1 MTDPLS
7 FAWLHDAVTW
17 LLTPAL
23 GALMLACA
31 IALIEAGIAV
41 GERTPRN
48 RIAGVLFRPGKL
60 VE

>member
-7 FAWLHDAVTW
+7 FAWLHDVVNW

-23 GALMLACA
+23 LALLIACG

-41 GERTPRN
+41 GERVSGLP
-48 RIAGVLFRPGKL
+48 LH
-60 VE
+60 